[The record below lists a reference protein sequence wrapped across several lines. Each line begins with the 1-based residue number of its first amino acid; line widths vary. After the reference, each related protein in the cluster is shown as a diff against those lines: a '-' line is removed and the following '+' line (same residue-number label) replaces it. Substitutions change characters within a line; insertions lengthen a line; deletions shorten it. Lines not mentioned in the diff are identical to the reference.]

1 MDDFDYSNSWF
12 KGQLDFS
19 KIKNGDYDL
28 YLKAVKGNY
37 YTEVI
42 VDNAFNNNISRRGE
56 DSIHGYT
63 FRVHQDLKTQQM
75 DLSIR
80 DEVYTLSSAPT
91 YRNMINDHDTIS
103 FVGNRLHLVGTSYNY
118 GGTYSDGLLLSRKLI
133 VENTKTYK
141 QYYFDLG
148 YSNNA
153 LYDVLCRDNK
163 SKKLAWYD
171 KEIDIS
177 DLPKGTYSL
186 QVYTKTLDAAD
197 YGEIIDDFEALDDI
211 EKVINDK
218 TYLVSRNS
226 KRNNRIE
233 LTIK

>member
-1 MDDFDYSNSWF
+1 M
-12 KGQLDFS
+12 
-19 KIKNGDYDL
+19 
-28 YLKAVKGNY
+28 
-37 YTEVI
+37 
-42 VDNAFNNNISRRGE
+42 
-56 DSIHGYT
+56 
-63 FRVHQDLKTQQM
+63 
-75 DLSIR
+75 
-80 DEVYTLSSAPT
+80 
-91 YRNMINDHDTIS
+91 
-103 FVGNRLHLVGTSYNY
+103 
-118 GGTYSDGLLLSRKLI
+118 
-133 VENTKTYK
+133 
-141 QYYFDLG
+141 
-148 YSNNA
+148 
-153 LYDVLCRDNK
+153 CRDNK